1 MTLLAPHIANGI
13 VILINAKLIK
23 YLSLQA
29 DESIKQGSFK
39 ILPILHHF
47 TAGLKALAGEM

>member
-1 MTLLAPHIANGI
+1 MALLAPHIANGI
-13 VILINAKLIK
+13 VLLINAKLIK